1 VEEAIPKDIALQ
13 LCEEI
18 REENARKKFGSGK
31 MMCWGCIK
39 ATKDNIEGRC
49 VFANELNSGVP
60 RLINA
65 TISDIAMKSD
75 N

>member
-1 VEEAIPKDIALQ
+1 MEEAIHKDIALQ

-49 VFANELNSGVP
+49 VFANELNRGCSQVNK
-60 RLINA
+60 RYDKLY
-65 TISDIAMKSD
+65 KKR
-75 N
+75 